1 MQTEG
6 QKQTVTA
13 PEIAPKAK
21 SRRIKKQHGGERPGA
36 GRKPNLVQRMI
47 GRLMPATAME
57 VLATVD
63 VEKAISWPYRGGVLH
78 AHATWRRVV
87 PNG

>member
-21 SRRIKKQHGGERPGA
+21 SRRIKKQHGCERPGA
-36 GRKPNLVQRMI
+36 GRKPNLVKRMI
-47 GRLMPATAME
+47 GRLKPATAME

-63 VEKAISWPYRGGVLH
+63 VEKTKWAWALCWQSHWQR
-78 AHATWRRVV
+78 
-87 PNG
+87 